1 MVVGSRLYP
10 GSVTEKLSLPTQ
22 HKVPHSSLEVKNEG
36 TMFGLRKN
44 MPCPRHDEPHKLF
57 SLSTS
62 RVQDSLHF
70 ILSTFVWLSRELQS
84 NSVKQQTTCLRICW
98 SDNVK
103 GEHSTCQWTNKLL
116 FFFVLLFI
124 EMTQR
129 ATTLNVSASCLG
141 GKKPI
146 DWPRFTLS
154 ALFYFSFTRSCPAFF
169 SVKRFIFGQVAYP
182 LPPSPARQQE
192 KRK

>member
-1 MVVGSRLYP
+1 MSH
-10 GSVTEKLSLPTQ
+10 T
-22 HKVPHSSLEVKNEG
+22 SS
-36 TMFGLRKN
+36 FPWILRGH
-44 MPCPRHDEPHKLF
+44 RT
-57 SLSTS
+57 LSTS
-62 RVQDSLHF
+62 FWARLCDCHLNCSPTQLNSRPPAWESVEVIMWRES
-70 ILSTFVWLSRELQS
+70 ILLVNEPTSFY
-84 NSVKQQTTCLRICW
+84 
-98 SDNVK
+98 
-103 GEHSTCQWTNKLL
+103 
-116 FFFVLLFI
+116 FFVLLFI

-192 KRK
+192 KRKWRRNSL